1 MPFQHLYKTIFNK
14 DESDAGGAATLHQ
27 LVKEYPYFSLAH
39 FFILKNTDIKNASY
53 NNIAAKTALHFN
65 NPFLLQ
71 EQLHKNIEP
80 VLEEKINEVLLVTK
94 KTEELVIA
102 DLPEVPVVPVEVV
115 ETIETLET
123 IPVQDTTTL
132 ETTEKSDHT
141 SEAIIEEEAINEE
154 KAATVIK
161 EEPMIF
167 QPLFASDYFASQG
180 IKLSQEALPT
190 DKLGKQL
197 KSFTDWLKTMKKV
210 HDSKL
215 PESNEAMDV
224 SVQTLA
230 EKSNKEED
238 VITETMAEVYL
249 QQGKRHKAKEIY
261 EKLSLLNPSKIAYF
275 AAKLD
280 QIQ

>member
-1 MPFQHLYKTIFNK
+1 MPFQDLYKTIFNK
-14 DESDAGGAATLHQ
+14 DESDAGGNAMLHQ

-39 FFILKNTDIKNASY
+39 FFILKNTDIKNDSY
-53 NNIAAKTALHFN
+53 NSIAAKTALHFN
-65 NPFLLQ
+65 HPFLLQ
-71 EQLHKNIEP
+71 EQLHKNTEL
-80 VLEEKINEVLLVTK
+80 VLEEALNEVLLVTK
-94 KTEELVIA
+94 KEEEFVIA
-102 DLPEVPVVPVEVV
+102 DSPEAPIVPVEVV
-115 ETIETLET
+115 ETIETIET
-123 IPVQDTTTL
+123 IPVN
-132 ETTEKSDHT
+132 ETTSPETPENADLK
-141 SEAIIEEEAINEE
+141 SEAIIEENVINEE
-154 KAATVIK
+154 EPAAMVK
-161 EEPMIF
+161 EEPIIF

-210 HDSKL
+210 HDNKL
-215 PESNEAMDV
+215 PDSNEAMDV